1 LSGGVTEEETIEKLE
16 EANNNLQNPPR
27 SAKKGRPA
35 QKENRRKPAVELRQE
50 EAKKKGNKRKSYAC
64 SKYREPDHIRR
75 HFPYEALERK
85 EIAAREER
93 LRRETE
99 LTL

>member
-35 QKENRRKPAVELRQE
+35 QKEKEK
-50 EAKKKGNKRKSYAC
+50 EACGGA
-64 SKYREPDHIRR
+64 
-75 HFPYEALERK
+75 
-85 EIAAREER
+85 
-93 LRRETE
+93 
-99 LTL
+99 